1 MSSKDTDHIVVKV
14 TDQQYEEV
22 KYMEPESPTFVVP
35 EFASPTTVADA
46 RHTDV
51 VKEDNTVDTVLT
63 EMLLLWYYEKLISV
77 KGLGYHGTSSSS
89 SLWLIMIKELDL

>member
-22 KYMEPESPTFVVP
+22 NYMDPESPTFVVP
-35 EFASPTTVADA
+35 QFTSTTTVADA
-46 RHTDV
+46 RPTDV
-51 VKEDNTVDTVLT
+51 VIEDNTVDTVLM

-77 KGLGYHGTSSSS
+77 NTILFVS
-89 SLWLIMIKELDL
+89 